1 MPDLESLKDQLGG
14 GSTLSSFSEEESKA
28 LADLSVLVMM
38 ADSRVTDEELA
49 ELSESLRELPFQS
62 DRDVEEVLGEHM
74 ADARD
79 DVEGILGD
87 EDAVEAYVVQR
98 AEIIESDEHR
108 EAALEKL
115 AELIYSDGAAADEES
130 ILHRIGDAFGMER
143 QRVQD
148 ALMHG
153 SIDNILD

>member
-1 MPDLESLKDQLGG
+1 MPDLESLQDQLGG
-14 GSTLSSFSEEESKA
+14 GSALSSFSEEESKA

-49 ELSESLRELPFQS
+49 ELSESLRELPFES

-74 ADARD
+74 EQARD
-79 DVEGILGD
+79 EVEGMLGD
-87 EDAVEAYVVQR
+87 DDAVGEYVAER
-98 AEIIESDEHR
+98 AAIIDSDDHR

>member
-14 GSTLSSFSEEESKA
+14 GSALSSFSEEESKA

-49 ELSESLRELPFQS
+49 ELSESLRELPFES
-62 DRDVEEVLGEHM
+62 DRDVEEVLGEQISQARDEVEGM
-74 ADARD
+74 VDDADA
-79 DVEGILGD
+79 VGE
-87 EDAVEAYVVQR
+87 YVAAR
-98 AEIIESDEHR
+98 AETIESDDHR